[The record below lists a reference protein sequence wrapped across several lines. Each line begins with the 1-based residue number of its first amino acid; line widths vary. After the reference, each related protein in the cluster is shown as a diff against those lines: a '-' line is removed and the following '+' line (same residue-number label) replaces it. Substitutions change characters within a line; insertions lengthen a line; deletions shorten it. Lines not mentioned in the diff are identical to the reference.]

1 MEEELQK
8 PNDRFFTFIGRNA
21 LQYEPPLTFF
31 KNIKTETI
39 GRSEVLNIK
48 NAMTPIVDLV
58 RVYALK
64 NRIYEENTGERLEK
78 LTQLGVF
85 SKKQYEELY
94 QSYYYLMALRLEN
107 QANQIL
113 IEKIEPNNYIRIDK
127 LTKIEKATLI
137 EIFKTINNFQMG
149 IKMRFTNN
157 LLG

>member
-1 MEEELQK
+1 
-8 PNDRFFTFIGRNA
+8 NA

-39 GRSEVLNIK
+39 GKTEVFNIK

-64 NRIYEENTGERLEK
+64 RRIYNENTGERLKK
-78 LTQLGVF
+78 LMELEVF
-85 SKKQYEELY
+85 TPQQYQELY
-94 QSYYYLMALRLEN
+94 QSYYYLMAMRLEN

-113 IEKIEPNNYIRIDK
+113 VEKTEPNNYIQINT
-127 LTKIEKATLI
+127 LTKIEKATLK

-157 LLG
+157 